1 MLKRT
6 TRLERLAKKEERE
19 TVKRIIS
26 LSFLSLI
33 LAILLFTLGIPLLG
47 KFADFLD
54 LFFKKS
60 ETVTVS
66 KEIPNPPR
74 LNPLPSA
81 TNSAQLTVDGFS
93 DTGTKVVIYLNS
105 EKAGETNIADGKFHF
120 EDLFLKKGEN
130 RIWAKTVSF
139 DERESDSSQSQI
151 IIQDLEEPRLL
162 VETPID
168 NQSFSG
174 DNRIKVLG
182 KTEKDAQV
190 YANGFLAS
198 VDLEGKFEVFVPVA
212 EGETTLEVKAIDEAG
227 NIKVET
233 RKVTFRK

>member
-74 LNPLPSA
+74 LNPLFSA

-151 IIQDLEEPRLL
+151 IIQDLEEPQLL

-182 KTEKDAQV
+182 
-190 YANGFLAS
+190 
-198 VDLEGKFEVFVPVA
+198 
-212 EGETTLEVKAIDEAG
+212 TT
-227 NIKVET
+227 
-233 RKVTFRK
+233 